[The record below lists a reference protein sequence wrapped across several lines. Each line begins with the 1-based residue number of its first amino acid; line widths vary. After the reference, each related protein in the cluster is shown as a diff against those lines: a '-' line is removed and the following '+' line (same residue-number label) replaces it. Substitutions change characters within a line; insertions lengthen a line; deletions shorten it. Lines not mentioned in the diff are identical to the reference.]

1 MEAAVARVE
10 VTRPASAEEA
20 GRADFYALLAALFH
34 GAPDGRLLRTI
45 ALAAPIEG
53 GDAALARAWLELIA
67 ASGVMDEEAVAEEF
81 ETLFV
86 GVGKAR
92 VSVYSGFYV
101 GATAVDHPR
110 VRIIEDL
117 AALGLARAEGVTEP
131 EDHFA
136 ALFDVMRVLVA
147 GGAGRA
153 PAGVAEQKRF
163 YEAHVKPGAGKFL
176 AAVREAPEA
185 NYYRKVAA
193 VGEAFVAIENESFNL
208 G

>member
-117 AALGLARAEGVTEP
+117 AALRLARAAGVTEP

-153 PAGVAEQKRF
+153 PAGGPQH
-163 YEAHVKPGAGKFL
+163 YGG
-176 AAVREAPEA
+176 
-185 NYYRKVAA
+185 
-193 VGEAFVAIENESFNL
+193 S
-208 G
+208 